1 MYISCIMILCKV
13 LWRIKRAY
21 VIWVWNKLRKFK
33 FLVVADIHWRRNVFS
48 EEFVISYLFN
58 IYFIDQKKQWSIRGT
73 LFVVILASALRKH
86 RNTDCLLTNRQMI
99 GIRNVFSFILLY
111 FTDELKVCK
120 FLTRSTKLQFNLL
133 WAGVNKDIYKMRL

>member
-1 MYISCIMILCKV
+1 MEDQKG
-13 LWRIKRAY
+13 
-21 VIWVWNKLRKFK
+21 LRYLSLKQVEEIQVSGCCRHSLETECF
-33 FLVVADIHWRRNVFS
+33 FS
-48 EEFVISYLFN
+48 DEFVISYLFN